1 MPGRPA
7 RSLRA
12 EPAPRL
18 GISSQ
23 AIITTARL
31 QLTPVNGG
39 DLSDLIA
46 LKADPEVFALML
58 GGVRSPWI
66 TADELVADIAYWA
79 VHGVGIFAVR
89 EGRRFHGITGI
100 HHRPDGRGAALR
112 FALWPDARGRGLARE
127 AATAALRYAHDR
139 VGLRRIVAVAR
150 EDNFG
155 SRMVLGS
162 IGMVVSERFQRDGN
176 TMLMYLSER

>member
-1 MPGRPA
+1 MPGR
-7 RSLRA
+7 RH
-12 EPAPRL
+12 APRL
-18 GISSQ
+18 AFGVP
-23 AIITTARL
+23 ALAVITTARL
-31 QLTPVNGG
+31 QLTPVSG
-39 DLSDLIA
+39 SDLHDLVA

-58 GGVRSPWI
+58 GGVRSPWV
-66 TADELVADIAYWA
+66 TADELAADIAYWA
-79 VHGVGIFAVR
+79 VHGVGIFAIR

-112 FALWPDARGRGLARE
+112 FALWPEARGRGLARE
-127 AATAALRYAHDR
+127 AAIAALRYAHDR

-162 IGMVVSERFQRDGN
+162 IGMAVGETFQRDGN
-176 TMLMYLSER
+176 RMLMYVSER